1 MKQWSGPH
9 SVSVSH
15 LGSGRVSSLSV
26 LTGRWGRKEQGE
38 DKRPL
43 RGKLLV
49 GGCVF
54 VYLSIGIMG
63 CLVLLYLR
71 TDSNPLH
78 WLWRLC
84 LLIQHASVL
93 ISTVLLQKKSNNDF
107 NQNTTLT
114 NDPAKVQGK
123 RTVIKTKNNS
133 NSWSSFLSNNFG
145 KEKNTPSPF

>member
-1 MKQWSGPH
+1 MIRATFGVGVTLGLWSGQ
-9 SVSVSH
+9 
-15 LGSGRVSSLSV
+15 RSLSV

-78 WLWRLC
+78 
-84 LLIQHASVL
+84 
-93 ISTVLLQKKSNNDF
+93 
-107 NQNTTLT
+107 
-114 NDPAKVQGK
+114 
-123 RTVIKTKNNS
+123 
-133 NSWSSFLSNNFG
+133 
-145 KEKNTPSPF
+145 